1 MGDAFPAAMAH
12 GPIEEPFEGI
22 FTVRGTARFAPFLR
36 ITRNMVVLRNLGELT
51 IIGAVRLSA
60 DGERSLER
68 LGTIRHLVK
77 LGHLHGMD
85 DPYYVKK
92 YAPAVWAAEHAQHK
106 PGVMT
111 SDLLTAQA
119 PPPVPRAEFFTFD
132 RATKPEA
139 CLLLHRDDGILV
151 TCDSVQ
157 NWGAFE
163 GCSFA
168 GRLMMKAMG
177 FGGAARIGPG
187 WRRIAEP
194 KDPEGFGPDFER
206 LLALPFR
213 HLLPAHG
220 HPLRDGAKSAVAV
233 RAEAAY
239 RITASR
245 T

>member
-1 MGDAFPAAMAH
+1 MGDGFPAAMAH

-22 FTVRGTARFAPFLR
+22 FTVRGTARLAPLFS
-36 ITRNMVVLRNLGELT
+36 ITRNMVILRNLGELT
-51 IIGAVRLSA
+51 IVGAVRLSA
-60 DGERSLER
+60 EGERALER

-77 LGHLHGMD
+77 LGHFHGID

-92 YAPAVWAAEHAQHK
+92 YSPVVWAAKGAAHK
-106 PGVMT
+106 AGVT
-111 SDLLTAQA
+111 TDELLSADGA
-119 PPPVPRAEFFTFD
+119 GPVPRAEVFTFD
-132 RATKPEA
+132 RAAKPEA

-157 NWGAFE
+157 NWGNFD

-168 GRLMMKAMG
+168 GRMLGKAMG

-187 WRRIAEP
+187 WRRVAEP
-194 KDPEGFGPDFER
+194 KDMQGFRPDFER

-220 HPLRDGAKSAVAV
+220 YPLKDSAKDALAARVA
-233 RAEAAY
+233 AAY
-239 RITASR
+239 PATSSR
-245 T
+245 